1 MKVNLNQIYVPDTC
15 IRRDM
20 GSLESLK
27 LSLQSAGMLEPVL
40 VKATSENST
49 YPYEL
54 IAGYRRYKAALELG
68 WTEIP
73 VILHTPANTLQSLDM
88 AIQENMERIN
98 YSPMELSELVL
109 QRKRAWEVLHGT
121 LENNPLSEEFYKE
134 TGRLLRK
141 HPTDIHRFLQLQEL
155 DDDLKAKIESGEL
168 YYREALSQQSERN
181 GIIKT
186 KSTPSTPKTAP
197 AKTTAINFPKPSPFM
212 LDIGKLPEPHRSMV
226 LKVISMQTQLE
237 SITPEN
243 QINPSLLGD
252 DTLQIL
258 SELALN
264 VSNYLSELAS
274 RFQEEMVKRAEAETE
289 VENKEEIFVDEADSE
304 SETVISKPEAVAS
317 GNEVILENDM
327 PLTDVKEIG
336 KRGS

>member
-1 MKVNLNQIYVPDTC
+1 MKVNLNQIYVPDNR

-40 VKATSENST
+40 VKATPDNSD

-54 IAGYRRYKAALELG
+54 IAGYRRFQAASELG
-68 WTEIP
+68 WVEIP
-73 VILHTPANTLQSLDM
+73 TNLHTPENTLKSLDM
-88 AIQENMERIN
+88 SIHENMERIN
-98 YSPMELSELVL
+98 YSPLELSELVL
-109 QRKRAWEVLHGT
+109 QRKRAWEELHGK
-121 LENNPLSEEFYKE
+121 LENNPLSEDFYKE

-155 DDDLKAKIESGEL
+155 DEDLKGKVESGEL

-181 GIIKT
+181 GIIKS

-197 AKTTAINFPKPSPFM
+197 AKTTAINLPKPTPFM

-226 LKVISMQTQLE
+226 LKVISMQTQLDN
-237 SITPEN
+237 ITPEN

-264 VSNYLSELAS
+264 ISNYLSELAAQ
-274 RFQEEMVKRAEAETE
+274 FQEEMIKRVEGET
-289 VENKEEIFVDEADSE
+289 ENKEEGPVDEVGSDN
-304 SETVISKPEAVAS
+304 ETVVSDSVDSAS
-317 GNEVILENDM
+317 DNEVIPNSDN
-327 PLTDVKEIG
+327 PLTDVKG
-336 KRGS
+336 PT

>member
-1 MKVNLNQIYVPDTC
+1 MKVNLNQIHVPDTR

-40 VKATSENST
+40 VKATPENSS

-54 IAGYRRYKAALELG
+54 IAGYRRFQAASELG

-88 AIQENMERIN
+88 SIHENMERIN

-109 QRKRAWEVLHGT
+109 QRKRAWEELHGT

-141 HPTDIHRFLQLQEL
+141 HPTDIHRFLQLNEL

-181 GIIKT
+181 GMIKS
-186 KSTPSTPKTAP
+186 KITPSTPKAAP
-197 AKTTAINFPKPSPFM
+197 AKTTAINFPKPTPFM
-212 LDIGKLPEPHRSMV
+212 LDIGKLPEPHRSML
-226 LKVISMQTQLE
+226 LKVISMQTQME
-237 SITPEN
+237 NITPEN

-264 VSNYLSELAS
+264 VSNYLSELAAQ
-274 RFQEEMVKRAEAETE
+274 FQEEMVKRVEGGT
-289 VENKEEIFVDEADSE
+289 ENKEEVPVDE
-304 SETVISKPEAVAS
+304 VAS
-317 GNEVILENDM
+317 EDETIASDSVDSVSGKEILPDSDD
-327 PLTDVKEIG
+327 PLTAVG
-336 KRGS
+336 TRHNFG

>member
-1 MKVNLNQIYVPDTC
+1 MKANLNQINVPKTC

-40 VKATSENST
+40 VKATPENSA

-54 IAGYRRYKAALELG
+54 IAGYRRFQAASELG
-68 WTEIP
+68 WAEIP
-73 VILHTPANTLQSLDM
+73 VILHIPSNTLQSLDM

-109 QRKRAWEVLHGT
+109 QRKRAWEALHGT
-121 LENNPLSEEFYKE
+121 LENNPLSEDFYKE
-134 TGRLLRK
+134 TRRLLRK

-181 GIIKT
+181 GIIKS
-186 KSTPSTPKTAP
+186 KSTPSTPKSAL
-197 AKTTAINFPKPSPFM
+197 AKTTAINFPKPTPFM
-212 LDIGKLPEPHRSMV
+212 LDIGKLPEPHRSML
-226 LKVISMQTQLE
+226 LKVISMQTQME
-237 SITPEN
+237 NITPEN
-243 QINPSLLGD
+243 QINPSRLGD

-264 VSNYLSELAS
+264 VSNYLSELAAQ
-274 RFQEEMVKRAEAETE
+274 FQEEMVKRVEGEDETN
-289 VENKEEIFVDEADSE
+289 NKEEVPVDEVGSE
-304 SETVISKPEAVAS
+304 SETVVLDSVDS
-317 GNEVILENDM
+317 SSDNEVIPGTDD
-327 PLTDVKEIG
+327 PLTTVKG
-336 KRGS
+336 PT